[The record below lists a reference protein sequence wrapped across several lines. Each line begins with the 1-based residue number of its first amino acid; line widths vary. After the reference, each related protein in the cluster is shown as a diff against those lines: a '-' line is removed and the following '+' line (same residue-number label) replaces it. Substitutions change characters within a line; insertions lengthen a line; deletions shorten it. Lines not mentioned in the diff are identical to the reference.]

1 VVGPRK
7 NPAIE
12 EEEEEEEVEE
22 EEEERESPT
31 VEPMTWVRLISQ
43 FVTA

>member
-7 NPAIE
+7 NPAI